1 MAGDIS
7 NYKVEI
13 IFDTS
18 SVSAGVA
25 KATEG
30 LNKIHNTSSRTSKE
44 FGKLKDM
51 IFGVFGGNLLTQGM
65 NGVGKALEDMKQAVL
80 DAQVEQN
87 RLNLA
92 MKNAHVNTEANT
104 VAVEKNISAYS
115 KLGFTHAAANQAMGT
130 LITATG
136 NVTQAN
142 KLLAISADLA
152 RYKNVDLN
160 TAATILARGTQG
172 SVKAFKELGIT
183 LDTNLPKNKAIAKA
197 FDELNAKI
205 GGQAVAY
212 TKTFAGE
219 QDVLKERINSLAVKL
234 GTALFPILTKVMGIF
249 LKAVDWISKNSGAL
263 GVFLGLVGTIVIA
276 LKGWAIAQ
284 AALNLVLDANPI
296 SLWIIGLT
304 ALGVLFVTLWN
315 HVKTFREAMAG
326 ALASIVAGIGYLI
339 GALGSVFKFI
349 SHIPIIGSHFKGV
362 SNAVNSAAKSVG
374 SFADSIDKLGN
385 KQIKPSSVLGGIA
398 GVVAPGASTGIAG
411 NVAGGNK
418 APKGASGSSKVS
430 VKKAEKGLATSGAGA
445 TTLVNVYVDGAKAV
459 PKAIQVGVTKGK

>member
-18 SVSAGVA
+18 SVSAGVS

-30 LNKIHNTSSRTSKE
+30 LNKIHASASRTTQE
-44 FGKLKDM
+44 FGKFKNMML
-51 IFGVFGGNLLTQGM
+51 GVFGGNLLTQGF

-104 VAVEKNISAYS
+104 AAVEKNISAYS
-115 KLGFTHAAANQAMGT
+115 RLGFTHAAANQAMGT

-136 NVTQAN
+136 NITESN
-142 KLLAISADLA
+142 KLLAMSADLA
-152 RYKNVDLN
+152 RYKNIDLN

-183 LDTNLPKNKAIAKA
+183 LDTNIPKNKAIAKG

-219 QDVLKERINSLAVKL
+219 QEVLKERINSVAVKL

-249 LKAVDWISKNSGAL
+249 LKAVDWISKNAGAL
-263 GVFLGLVGTIVIA
+263 GVFLGIVGTIVIA

-374 SFADSIDKLGN
+374 NFADSIDKLGN

-398 GVVAPGASTGIAG
+398 GVVAPGASTGIVG
-411 NVAGGNK
+411 NVPSGNK
-418 APKGASGSSKVS
+418 TTKGSSTKVS
-430 VKKAEKGLATSGAGA
+430 VKKAEKGIVTSSAGA
-445 TTLVNVYVDGAKAV
+445 TTVNVYVDGNKAAA
-459 PKAIQVGVTKGK
+459 KAIQVGTTKGK